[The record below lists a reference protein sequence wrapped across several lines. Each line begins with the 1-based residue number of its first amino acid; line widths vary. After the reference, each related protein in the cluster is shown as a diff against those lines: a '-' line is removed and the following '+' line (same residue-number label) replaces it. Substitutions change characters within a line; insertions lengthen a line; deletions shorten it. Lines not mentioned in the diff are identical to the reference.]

1 MGQAGNTWFKKQ
13 KKQKKKQQ
21 KEGRPKERALTR
33 IQKCSHFSHQ
43 RPNSKTQCLLQSVSV
58 RKHNSDAS
66 KMQSFTT
73 MLLQDLLLI
82 TKNSDIYIK
91 NFFILSR
98 GGTACTIIKPL
109 QVLQANCTSVSFNF
123 WLHICC
129 PPPFVLPDLIVTNF
143 LMTYAKLKIC
153 LLYY

>member
-58 RKHNSDAS
+58 LKKNSDAS
-66 KMQSFTT
+66 KTQSFTT

-82 TKNSDIYIK
+82 TKNSDIYK
-91 NFFILSR
+91 KF
-98 GGTACTIIKPL
+98 
-109 QVLQANCTSVSFNF
+109 
-123 WLHICC
+123 LHL
-129 PPPFVLPDLIVTNF
+129 VQGRDS
-143 LMTYAKLKIC
+143 
-153 LLYY
+153 LYYNKAAASAASKLYFSII